1 MTRPRACGALIH
13 NDTILMVR
21 HVEPSRSYWTLPGG
35 GLEPEETPAEAA
47 VREVWEETGL
57 RVHAIRLLWEGAYGH
72 GGRTSPEYC
81 YLVAPEADGAG
92 PSVIALGL
100 DPEEAHL
107 VAGDRLLQGVAW
119 VPLDELRGDAQVA
132 RVLMA
137 LAGGV
142 QDEAG
147 TFR

>member
-1 MTRPRACGALIH
+1 MTRPRACGALIQD
-13 NDTILMVR
+13 NVILMVR

-35 GLEPEETPAEAA
+35 GIEAGETPAEAA

-57 RVHAIRLLWEGAYGH
+57 RVRAVRLLWEGDYGH

-81 YLVAPEADGAG
+81 YLVALEADGDG
-92 PSVIALGL
+92 PAAALGL

-107 VAGDRLLQGVAW
+107 ASDQRLLQGVAW
-119 VPLDELRGDAQVA
+119 VPLTDLKGDAQVA

-137 LAGGV
+137 LQEG
-142 QDEAG
+142 D
-147 TFR
+147 